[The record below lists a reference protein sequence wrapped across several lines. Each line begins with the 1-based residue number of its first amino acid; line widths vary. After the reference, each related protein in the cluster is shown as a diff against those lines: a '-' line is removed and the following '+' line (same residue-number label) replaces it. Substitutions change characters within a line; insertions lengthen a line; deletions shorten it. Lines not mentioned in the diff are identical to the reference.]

1 MSRSMAATG
10 AAIAVQRSAV
20 EKSTIRKLSWR
31 LIPLVTGIYLAASL
45 DRANV
50 SFAALTMNKEL
61 GISALAY
68 GWGAGIYFIGTFITG
83 VPCNMICKRIGPR
96 ATLTWIAVLW
106 GVVAA
111 AQSVIR
117 GSNSF
122 LAMRLLLGIA
132 EAGLFPIV
140 VLYLSIWFP
149 AGYRSRVMA
158 LFLLA
163 NPLSSAIGGV
173 LAGPLL
179 LMDGLG
185 GLRGWQWMF
194 LLEAVPPFLLAGI
207 ILRFL
212 TNRPEEAGW
221 LEPEERSWLA
231 STLMSQRPPANP
243 RRSNF
248 WQTLFDP
255 VVALFCTVYFG
266 RMMSLF
272 GVTFFLPLIVKGM
285 GMTNSVTGYVSALP
299 FTVAVIGMLVWAHYS
314 DKSIDR
320 RWHLL
325 ATHLVTAAGLALA
338 AYCGTSLWAILALS
352 VAAIGFSAQAGCF
365 WSMPSMVLTPGAAP
379 VGIALINSIGSL
391 GAIFGPF
398 AIGLIKDRLD
408 SYDLGLYFLAV
419 CVGGVGLLVLALP
432 RAGRQQ
438 GGHMQDAK
446 AAVGN
451 AVMR

>member
-1 MSRSMAATG
+1 MSQSVAA
-10 AAIAVQRSAV
+10 AAVLQTPV
-20 EKSTIRKLSWR
+20 ERSTIRKLSWR

-61 GISALAY
+61 GISPLAY
-68 GWGAGIYFIGTFITG
+68 GWGAGIYFIGTFVTG
-83 VPCNMICKRIGPR
+83 VPCNMICKKIGPR
-96 ATLTWIAVLW
+96 ATLAWIAVIW
-106 GVVAA
+106 GIVAA
-111 AQSVIR
+111 AQALIS

-179 LMDGLG
+179 LLEGLG
-185 GLRGWQWMF
+185 GLHGWQWMF
-194 LLEAVPPFLLAGI
+194 MMEALPPLALTAV
-207 ILRFL
+207 ILKFL
-212 TNRPEEAGW
+212 TNRPEEATW
-221 LEPEERSWLA
+221 LDPEERSWLA
-231 STLMSQRPPANP
+231 STLQSQRPPANP
-243 RRSNF
+243 RRSDF

-285 GMTNSVTGYVSALP
+285 GLTNAMTGYVSALP
-299 FTVAVIGMLVWAHYS
+299 FTIAVIGMLIWAHYS
-314 DKSIDR
+314 DKVVDR
-320 RWHLL
+320 RGHLL
-325 ATHLVTAAGLALA
+325 ATHLVTACGMAAA
-338 AYCGTSLWAILALS
+338 AYCGASPWSILALS
-352 VAAIGFSAQAGCF
+352 IAAIGFSAQAGCF
-365 WSMPSMVLTPGAAP
+365 WSMPSMVLTPEATP

-398 AIGLIKDRLD
+398 VVGLIKQRTD
-408 SYDLGLYFLAV
+408 SYDLGLYFLAF
-419 CVGGVGLLVLALP
+419 CAAAAGLLVLMLP
-432 RAGRQQ
+432 KP
-438 GGHMQDAK
+438 GHLQHVA
-446 AAVGN
+446 
-451 AVMR
+451 R